1 MNTMGFRLFTGC
13 QWRIDELEPRKTT
26 TTTTTSKTTSTS
38 TTTTTTTTPPTTKTE
53 IYSEL
58 LFDLEI
64 EENEESEV
72 FEERN
77 NPPQISSDHEEIFI
91 GNLILLKSKLTI
103 FR

>member
-64 EENEESEV
+64 EENEEVEE
-72 FEERN
+72 FEESN
-77 NPPQISSDHEEIFI
+77 NLPQISSDHEEIFI